1 MEHAHLEE
9 NRQPVGEQ
17 EQARRELAEANAR
30 LGKHW
35 VTEQDIIRRNRAE
48 RILRECQGRGGGR

>member
-1 MEHAHLEE
+1 MEHAHSEE
-9 NRQPVGEQ
+9 NSQPVGEM

-35 VTEQDIIRRNRAE
+35 VIEQDIIRRNRAE
-48 RILRECQGRGGGR
+48 RIVREL